1 MNMIN
6 INKITALKG
15 DITVPGD
22 KSISHRAVMISSL
35 ASGESRIQNLLLGQD
50 CQATLSAFK
59 SMGVSIIPEGN
70 QILITGKGPASLS
83 RPCNTLYLGNSGTTM
98 RLLMGVLA
106 GQKFEAVLTGDA
118 SLSQRPMK
126 RVTQPLRAMG
136 AQISGR
142 DDANLAPITIKG
154 TEPLKPI
161 NYKTEIASA
170 QVKSSLMLAGLY
182 ADGLMSITEP
192 YQSRDHTERMLMA
205 FGADIKQDGLSIF
218 IRGLNNKKLTPQ
230 DIEIPGDISSAA
242 FFLVLA
248 TLTNGS
254 EIKIDRC
261 GINPTR
267 TGILSVL
274 GDMGAEII
282 ITEEIHGFEPMATL
296 VSKSSRL
303 KAVSIEKKDIPL
315 MIDEIPL
322 IALCATQAEG
332 VTVING
338 IDELRVKETDRVA
351 SILVNL
357 RAFGADIQAEDESLI
372 IKGPTRL
379 KGSCVDSFGDH
390 RIAMMSVIAGAIAE
404 GSTSVSD
411 TDCIGVS
418 FPGFM
423 DILRAII

>member
-1 MNMIN
+1 MIN
-6 INKITALKG
+6 IHKLAALKG

-35 ASGESRIQNLLLGQD
+35 ASGKSRIHNLLMGQD

-59 SMGVSIIPEGN
+59 FMGVSIITEGT
-70 QILITGKGPASLS
+70 QTLVAGKGSRSLS
-83 RPCNTLYLGNSGTTM
+83 CPYSTLYLGNSGTTM

-192 YQSRDHTERMLMA
+192 YQSRDHTERMLKA

-218 IRGLNNKKLTPQ
+218 IRGLNGKELMPQ

-242 FFLVLA
+242 FFLVLGI
-248 TLTNGS
+248 LTKGS
-254 EIKIDRC
+254 EIKIDKC

-267 TGILSVL
+267 TGILSIL
-274 GDMGAEII
+274 GDMGADII
-282 ITEEIHGFEPMATL
+282 SAEETHGFEPMATL
-296 VSKSSRL
+296 VSRSSRL
-303 KAVSIEKKDIPL
+303 KAVKIERKDIPL

-351 SILVNL
+351 SILANL
-357 RAFGADIQAEDESLI
+357 RAFGADIQTEGESII

-379 KGSCVDSFGDH
+379 QGACVNSFNDH
-390 RIAMMSVIAGAIAE
+390 RTAMMSVIAGAIAE

-411 TDCIGVS
+411 TDCIGIS
-418 FPGFM
+418 FPGFT
-423 DILRAII
+423 DILTALYK